1 MTVTDTAPLGG
12 AGPAEPTTVQ
22 LSGELDLVT
31 CPELREELLHVLRSS
46 SRMLVLDLSG
56 VTFCN
61 ACGLSLLI
69 DLQRCARQRG
79 IILALTQPRPCVSR
93 LLHISGLD
101 RTFPFV
107 V

>member
-31 CPELREELLHVLRSS
+31 CPVLRDELHSVLRSS
-46 SRMLVLDLSG
+46 TRLLVLDLSG
-56 VTFCN
+56 VTFCD

-79 IILALTQPRPCVSR
+79 IVLALTQPRPCVSR
-93 LLHISGLD
+93 LLRISGLE
-101 RTFPFV
+101 RSFPFV